1 MSCVVTASETH
12 TESRTVVMRIPALL
26 GESIYELS
34 ECLELKP
41 WEELQWVAPIGMF
54 YTDTEVPATGLTFI
68 KVPAFG
74 NGYQIKILD
83 GTDVIGTINYGARTR
98 RIVCSPA
105 ETTTGLP
112 DPLLQ
117 MVTFAFLVS
126 IEIQDEDDYNA
137 SLHQP

>member
-41 WEELQWVAPIGMF
+41 WEELQWVQPIGMF
-54 YTDTEVPATGLTFI
+54 YANTETPVVGLTFI

-74 NGYQIKILD
+74 NGYQIKILS
-83 GTDVIGTINYGARTR
+83 GTDVVGTINFGALTR

-105 ETTTGLP
+105 EAAIGLP
-112 DPLLQ
+112 DQLLQ
-117 MVTFAFLVS
+117 LLSFAFLVS
-126 IEIQDEDDYNA
+126 IEIQDEDDHNA